1 MYTLDH
7 SAVPDSPLAHAAST
21 MSSLT
26 RNASEADYQLICVSS
41 LEAIAVASAVQADIA
56 RMEVVADVEELFVE
70 LSLALTCFPG

>member
-1 MYTLDH
+1 
-7 SAVPDSPLAHAAST
+7 

-26 RNASEADYQLICVSS
+26 RNASEADYQLIWVYS

-70 LSLALTCFPG
+70 LSLALTCFTG